1 MHRGKREHIS
11 LELYMLNFE
20 YYNILNEKYIREQ
33 SRGMDLC
40 RTYVDLGTAIDKD
53 KIVNLHH
60 LSDQHLAILERS
72 VKKEV
77 GNRNNS

>member
-1 MHRGKREHIS
+1 
-11 LELYMLNFE
+11 MLD
-20 YYNILNEKYIREQ
+20 NEKYIREQ

-53 KIVNLHH
+53 KIINLHY

-77 GNRNNS
+77 GNRNSP